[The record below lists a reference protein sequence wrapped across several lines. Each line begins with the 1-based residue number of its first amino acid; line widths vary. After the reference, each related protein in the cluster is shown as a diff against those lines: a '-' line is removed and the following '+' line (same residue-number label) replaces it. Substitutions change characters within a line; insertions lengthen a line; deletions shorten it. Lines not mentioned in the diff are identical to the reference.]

1 MQILCA
7 PPLRCHESDG
17 DSGNERREM
26 RTFLTTL
33 VAVLA
38 AAISITAANGA
49 SASAAA
55 KCGSG
60 YGPTKYS
67 TTVTIKGKS
76 VVVDCG
82 PATAK
87 LRYKGKTYTFAHGTC
102 FRYLGSF
109 KLNLGRSLLVPSNS
123 SGGYASMTI
132 NATPSGQ
139 IEVGAVIGKIG
150 LYAPAKSS
158 GVATKGTFSSSAP
171 SEPFT
176 GSWECGGPIQKD

>member
-1 MQILCA
+1 
-7 PPLRCHESDG
+7 
-17 DSGNERREM
+17 M
-26 RTFLTTL
+26 RTFLITS

-38 AAISITAANGA
+38 TAISITAASGA

-55 KCGSG
+55 NLKCGSG
-60 YGPTKYS
+60 VGPTKYS

-76 VVVDCG
+76 VVVNCG

-109 KLNLGRSLLVPSNS
+109 KLNLGSSLLVPSSS

-132 NATPSGQ
+132 NATPNGQ
-139 IEVGAVIGKIG
+139 IEVGAVFGKVSI
-150 LYAPAKSS
+150 YAPAKSS

-176 GSWECGGPIQKD
+176 GSWHCGGPIKKD

>member
-60 YGPTKYS
+60 YGPTKLQHNGDDQGQVRCRRLWPGDREAS
-67 TTVTIKGKS
+67 LQGQ
-76 VVVDCG
+76 DLH
-82 PATAK
+82 
-87 LRYKGKTYTFAHGTC
+87 LRHGTC

-109 KLNLGRSLLVPSNS
+109 KLNLAARSLS
-123 SGGYASMTI
+123 
-132 NATPSGQ
+132 
-139 IEVGAVIGKIG
+139 
-150 LYAPAKSS
+150 
-158 GVATKGTFSSSAP
+158 
-171 SEPFT
+171 
-176 GSWECGGPIQKD
+176 QKQQRRLREHDHQRDTERSD